1 MSAELSNVDSR
12 TVRALACA
20 ISSKWDSR
28 DGGDMGMFLDAGVH
42 PPNFPSRGGYLIGY
56 WVAKELGKAY
66 SLAQIGKLT
75 GAQAEDSIRIKV
87 DALCMTTE

>member
-1 MSAELSNVDSR
+1 MWIPAPFGRWPARSR
-12 TVRALACA
+12 RSGIRET
-20 ISSKWDSR
+20 
-28 DGGDMGMFLDAGVH
+28 GGDMGMFLDAGVH

-56 WVAKELGKAY
+56 LVAKELGKAY

>member
-1 MSAELSNVDSR
+1 MSAELSNVDCR

-20 ISSKWDSR
+20 ISSKWDSQ
-28 DGGDMGMFLDAGVH
+28 DGGDVGMFFGCRRASAESPVARRLSH
-42 PPNFPSRGGYLIGY
+42 RLL
-56 WVAKELGKAY
+56 VAKELGKAC